1 MRGFAFRFLAA
12 TAIAAPFALTMP
24 ASAQQPGEVQQRFD
38 NQQQRINN
46 GIATGALTRHEAA
59 VDESHLHADEGLR
72 NRQLAHDPSGH
83 LTPHQRAVDNHFL
96 NRNSTRIYNTKHNGA
111 TGVPR

>member
-1 MRGFAFRFLAA
+1 MRGIVFSWLAA
-12 TAIAAPFALTMP
+12 AAVAAPFALAAP
-24 ASAQQPGEVQQRFD
+24 ASAQQPGQVQQRFD

-46 GIATGALTRHEAA
+46 GVATGALTHHEAH
-59 VDESHLHADEGLR
+59 VDESHLHADEALR

-83 LTPHQRAVDNHFL
+83 LTQHQRAVDNHLL
-96 NRNSTRIYNTKHNGA
+96 NHNSARIYNTKHNGA